1 MITTLENLTEKVTQN
16 RLKNLAINIVK
27 YQNFKTSVILKKI
40 DNAGYS
46 KQTLISYIN
55 SGIAYI
61 NGGNKFSKYG
71 NIYKYIDEAI
81 KDCVQPLTPAFNEKR
96 DFSKS
101 KFKNKNVEI
110 PVQKVL
116 NKIKVNAKQFQYAV
130 KIENCLNIV
139 ENNDEAI
146 GFNKCLAYMNK
157 PIGSIVKVVIEECE

>member
-27 YQNFKTSVILKKI
+27 YQNFKTSVILKTI

-46 KQTLISYIN
+46 KHTLITYIN
-55 SGIAYI
+55 SGITYVK
-61 NGGNKFSKYG
+61 GGNRLNKCG

-81 KDCVQPLTPAFNEKR
+81 KNCVQPLIPAFNEKR
-96 DFSKS
+96 EFSKS
-101 KFKNKNVEI
+101 KFKNKNIEI

-116 NKIKVNAKQFQYAV
+116 KKIKSDAKQLQYAV

-157 PIGSIVKVVIEECE
+157 PIGSIVKVIIEAC

>member
-46 KQTLISYIN
+46 EQTLKSYIN

-61 NGGNKFSKYG
+61 KGGNKLNKCG

-81 KDCVQPLTPAFNEKR
+81 KDCVQPLTPAFDEKR
-96 DFSKS
+96 EFVKS
-101 KFKNKNVEI
+101 RFKNKNVEI

-116 NKIKVNAKQFQYAV
+116 KKIKSDAKAFHYAI
-130 KIENCLNIV
+130 KIENCLNLL